1 MSGTRS
7 SAILLTLREPR
18 IRVSPG
24 ALAVPSY
31 RLHCYTFARDHFF
44 LHDIEVAV
52 VSQVN

>member
-7 SAILLTLREPR
+7 SAILLALRGLR

-24 ALAVPSY
+24 ALAVTSY

-44 LHDIEVAV
+44 LHDIVAV